1 MLEIK
6 TVDETPSDEDYVFIF
21 VKENAVVSLRRPPDQ
36 FWLRREVEHTF
47 GKIGVGAPLGYWAGR
62 PSYVVEVDSQDL
74 DAMEHLSGSLYS
86 LFGRVPDAVF
96 AAYGRALQMLS
107 WERDHKFCGR
117 CSATTAPTDGGKA
130 LACTACGHSAY
141 PRLNPCVIVAVGKGE
156 QLLLATA
163 AGRATGF
170 HSTLAGFIEPGESA
184 EQAVTREVQEEVG
197 IGVTNVRYFTSQPWP
212 FPSQLML
219 GFFADYAEG
228 DIVIDPLEI
237 AHADWYGRNDLPTIP
252 PPQSIAGQL
261 IQRFFDAL

>member
-6 TVDETPSDEDYVFIF
+6 TVDESPAAGDYVFIF
-21 VKENAVVSLRRPPDQ
+21 AKDNAVVSLQRPPDQ
-36 FWLRREVEHTF
+36 FWLRHEAEQAF
-47 GKIGVGAPLGYWAGR
+47 GDVGVGAPLGYWAGR
-62 PSYVVEVDSQDL
+62 PSYVVEVESQGL
-74 DAMEHLSGSLYS
+74 NAMEHLSGNLYS

-107 WERDHKFCGR
+107 WRRDHRFCGR
-117 CSATTAPTDGGKA
+117 CGAETMLTDGNKA
-130 LACTACGHSAY
+130 LACKACNHSSY

-184 EQAVTREVQEEVG
+184 EQAVIREVQEEVG
-197 IGVTNVRYFTSQPWP
+197 ISVTNVRYFTSQPWP

-219 GFFADYAEG
+219 GFFADHADG
-228 DIVIDPLEI
+228 DIVIDPTEI
-237 AHADWYGRNDLPTIP
+237 AHADWYSRDALPVIP

-261 IQRFFDAL
+261 IHQFFAAP

>member
-6 TVDETPSDEDYVFIF
+6 TIVESPATDDYVFVF
-21 VKENAVVSLRRPPDQ
+21 AKDDAVVSLRRPPDQ
-36 FWLRREVEHTF
+36 FWHRHEAEQAFGEV
-47 GKIGVGAPLGYWAGR
+47 GVGAPLGYWGGR
-62 PSYVVEVDSQDL
+62 PSYVVEGDSQNL
-74 DAMEHLSGSLYS
+74 NAMEHLSGNLYS

-117 CSATTAPTDGGKA
+117 CAATTNPTDGGKA
-130 LACTACGHSAY
+130 LACRACGHTAY
-141 PRLNPCVIVAVGKGE
+141 PRLNPCVIVAVGRGD

-184 EQAVTREVQEEVG
+184 EQAVVREVQEEVG
-197 IGVTNVRYFTSQPWP
+197 IVVANVSYFTSQPWP

-219 GFFADYAEG
+219 GFFADYADGE
-228 DIVIDPLEI
+228 IAIDPAEI
-237 AHADWYGRNDLPTIP
+237 AHADWYGRDDLPTVP

-261 IQRFFDAL
+261 IHQFFATR